1 MTASL
6 LSGSR
11 LIWLV
16 NKASWSVVT
25 AQVSLPSLIIL
36 PWPFLQF
43 FRVKERGVDELTKG
57 TCHGDYL
64 DIDDCPITS

>member
-25 AQVSLPSLIIL
+25 AQVSLLPSFS
-36 PWPFLQF
+36 PFSTLLSL
-43 FRVKERGVDELTKG
+43 RRGADGLMEG
-57 TCHGDYL
+57 TCYGNNL
-64 DIDDCPITS
+64 DIDDCSITS

>member
-25 AQVSLPSLIIL
+25 AQVSLSSLIIL
-36 PWPFLQF
+36 PSPLCQF
-43 FRVKERGVDELTKG
+43 FGVCEEEQMG
-57 TCHGDYL
+57 
-64 DIDDCPITS
+64 